1 MLDLNVLILVVLLL
15 NVIHL
20 NKNIQVSVLILNIL
34 DLFVYMMDDN

>member
-1 MLDLNVLILVVLLL
+1 MLDLNVLILVVQLL

-34 DLFVYMMDDN
+34 DLFVYKMDDN